1 MKLAWRNLI
10 NDRLRFAVTIVG
22 IAFAVFLMVFQGS
35 LLAGF
40 IRAASKAIDAT
51 DADIWI
57 SARGVDCFEFATPI
71 PRRFREMALGV
82 PGVSQ
87 VQRMAV
93 GFTLLQKPT
102 GIQQLVLLVGA
113 EPGVGARF
121 PIPYIAG
128 SSGPVLTESL
138 LIDRSNT
145 RALDITPLD
154 ISMTPVS
161 TEVGYNRARTSKII
175 DGFGSFFGTPYVF
188 TEYNDAARY
197 LGLGREETFFLTVR
211 IAPGQNVQQVKRTLQ
226 SEMPEVDVWT
236 RQEFSRRA
244 ELFWIAKTGAG
255 GALLTAAVL
264 GFLVGLV
271 VVSQNIYATTM
282 EHIEEF
288 ATLKAIGASR
298 GFIQRVVLC
307 QALSSGIAGSILGL
321 AATYPAI
328 NAVRG
333 SIPWIFTPWW
343 LPLGMTGV
351 GLLMCAGA
359 SLISVRK
366 AVRVEPGRV
375 FRA

>member
-71 PRRFREMALGV
+71 PRRFREMAMGV
-82 PGVSQ
+82 PGVAQ
-87 VQRMAV
+87 VQRIAV

-102 GIQQLVLLVGA
+102 GTQQMVLLVGA
-113 EPGVGARF
+113 EPGVGSSF

-128 SSGPVLTESL
+128 NSGPVLTESL
-138 LIDRSNT
+138 IIDRSNT
-145 RALDITPLD
+145 RALDITV
-154 ISMTPVS
+154 TPVN
-161 TEVGYNRARTSKII
+161 TEVGYNRARTSNII

-197 LGLGREETFFLTVR
+197 LGLGREETFFLTVG
-211 IAPGQNVQQVKRTLQ
+211 IAPGQDVQTVKRSLQ
-226 SEMPEVDVWT
+226 SELPEVDVWT

-244 ELFWIAKTGAG
+244 ELFWIGKTGAG
-255 GALLTAAVL
+255 GALLTAAIL

-271 VVSQNIYATTM
+271 IVSQNIYATTM

-298 GFIQRVVLC
+298 GFIQRVVLS

-321 AATYPAI
+321 VATYPAI

-343 LPLGMTGV
+343 LPLGMIGV
-351 GLLMCAGA
+351 GLLMCAAA